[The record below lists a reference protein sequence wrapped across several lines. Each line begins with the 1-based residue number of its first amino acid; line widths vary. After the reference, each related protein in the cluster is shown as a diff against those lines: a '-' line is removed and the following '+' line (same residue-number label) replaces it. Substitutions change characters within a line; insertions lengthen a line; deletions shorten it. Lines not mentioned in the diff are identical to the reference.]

1 MEELLDG
8 DAQAVT
14 EFFYGGY
21 SGAVISSA
29 DDVVY
34 SGLCYAAKCAQFVDR
49 DASFCAESYTPT
61 SYSARTGRRISAGP
75 ALSESANARG

>member
-49 DASFCAESYTPT
+49 DASFCAESYNTLLYRFSNVHGLP
-61 SYSARTGRRISAGP
+61 
-75 ALSESANARG
+75 LFL